1 MRCFAI
7 IALAGAIALS
17 PARSTAQDE
26 KVDLSSCATLTSD
39 LDRLACYDKIS
50 GKTPASE
57 VSKDSKSDWVVRT
70 EVSKLSDKEGVFL
83 TLPSIQPVSCRW
95 NQNAKAFLTI
105 RCHDDTTAFYISAE
119 CHMVSS
125 QYNDYGDVTYRIDSA
140 PAAKLSLDEST
151 DNKSLGA
158 WNGGKAI
165 PFIKKLIPAK
175 KLIVQF
181 TPYNE
186 NPKMAEFNIAGLDSV
201 VEPLRK
207 QCGW

>member
-1 MRCFAI
+1 MA
-7 IALAGAIALS
+7 ALAPGL
-17 PARSTAQDE
+17 STAQDE
-26 KVDLSSCATLTSD
+26 RADLSSCASLTSD

-50 GKTPASE
+50 GKNPASE
-57 VSKDSKSDWVVRT
+57 VSKDGKSDWVVRT

-83 TLPSIQPVSCRW
+83 TLPSVEPVSCRW
-95 NQNAKAFLTI
+95 NQNGKAFLTI
-105 RCHDDTTAFYISAE
+105 RCHEDTTAFYISTD

-125 QYNDYGDVTYRIDSA
+125 QYNDYGDVSYRIDSS
-140 PAAKLSLDEST
+140 PAAKLSLEEST

-158 WNGGKAI
+158 WSGGKAI
-165 PFIKKLIPAK
+165 PFIKKLIPGK

-186 NPKMAEFNIAGLDSV
+186 SPKMVEFNIAGLDGV
-201 VEPLRK
+201 VDPLRK

>member
-1 MRCFAI
+1 M
-7 IALAGAIALS
+7 
-17 PARSTAQDE
+17 
-26 KVDLSSCATLTSD
+26 KSD
-39 LDRLACYDKIS
+39 LDRLACYDKMS
-50 GKTPASE
+50 GKIPTAE
-57 VSKDSKSDWVVRT
+57 VSKDSKSEWVVKK

-83 TLPSIQPVSCRW
+83 TLPSVDAVSCRW
-95 NQNAKAFLTI
+95 NQNAKAYLNL
-105 RCHDDTTAFYISAE
+105 RCHENTTAFYLSAD

-125 QYNDYGDVTYRIDSA
+125 RYNDYGDISYRVDAS
-140 PAAKLSLDEST
+140 PAAKISLDEST

-158 WNGGKAI
+158 WDGGKAI
-165 PFIKKLIPAK
+165 PFIKKLIPGK

-186 NPKMAEFNIAGLDSV
+186 SPKMAEFNIAGLDSV